1 MLFVFGSGELAFVSA
16 HSKFNTGPTVL
27 STVLAAL
34 LASIV
39 LFSRAQIVQSS
50 FEEPLSPTWK
60 GPEGGGT
67 CGGFGEGCVVSIGKE
82 NFVRSG
88 KHAVKLTVGD
98 NGNPDA
104 MAWAGVMQTLPCEAG
119 RKVRVGAWL
128 YYSSALLSLHNT
140 SQAQLKIEYFED
152 NDAKQLLPGHIFLS
166 TPFNSATYKPD
177 TWHLIEAF
185 DRVPQNASSMK
196 FSIVVTSQKAASAR
210 QAIWLDDMF
219 VDMQAPRPAGKRSA
233 PGKT

>member
-1 MLFVFGSGELAFVSA
+1 LVST
-16 HSKFNTGPTVL
+16 HSNIKNGRTVV
-27 STVLAAL
+27 SSVLAAL

-60 GPEGGGT
+60 GPEGGGA

-88 KHAVKLTVGD
+88 KHSVRLTVGD
-98 NGNPDA
+98 DGNPSA
-104 MAWAGVMQTLPCEAG
+104 MAWAGVMQTLPCGAG
-119 RKVRVGAWL
+119 RKVRVGAWV
-128 YYSSALLSLHNT
+128 YYSSALLPLNNA

-152 NDAKQLLPGHIFLS
+152 KEATRLLPCHIFLS
-166 TPFNSATYKPD
+166 TPFNPATHKPD

-185 DRVPQNASSMK
+185 DRAPQNASSMK
-196 FSIVVTSQKAASAR
+196 FSIVVTSQKATCRR
-210 QAIWLDDMF
+210 QYIWLDDMF
-219 VDMQAPRPAGKRSA
+219 VEIQASRPMGNRSA
-233 PGKT
+233 PAKT

>member
-1 MLFVFGSGELAFVSA
+1 MSCFGKGELAFVSA
-16 HSKFNTGPTVL
+16 NSNFKTGRTVV
-27 STVLAAL
+27 SSVLAAL

-50 FEEPLSPTWK
+50 FEEPLSPTWE

-67 CGGFGEGCVVSIGKE
+67 GGGFGEGCVVSIGKE
-82 NFVRSG
+82 DFVRSG
-88 KHAVKLTVGD
+88 RHAVKLTVGD
-98 NGNPDA
+98 DGNPNA
-104 MAWAGVMQTLPCEAG
+104 MAWAGVMQTLPCGAG

-128 YYSSALLSLHNT
+128 YYSAALMPLNNT

-152 NDAKQLLPGHIFLS
+152 KEAKQLLPSHIFLS
-166 TPFNSATYKPD
+166 TPFNSETYKPD

-185 DRVPQNASSMK
+185 DRAPQNASSMK
-196 FSIVVTSQKAASAR
+196 FSIVITSQKTTSQR

-219 VDMQAPRPAGKRSA
+219 VDIQASRPTGKRST

>member
-1 MLFVFGSGELAFVSA
+1 MVWGFGERGLAFVSA
-16 HSKFNTGPTVL
+16 QSNFKTGRTVV
-27 STVLAAL
+27 SSVLAAL

-60 GPEGGGT
+60 GPEGGGA
-67 CGGFGEGCVVSIGKE
+67 CGGFGEGSVVSIGKE
-82 NFVRSG
+82 DFVRSG

-98 NGNPDA
+98 DGTPNA
-104 MAWAGVMQTLPCEAG
+104 MAWAGVMQTLPCGSG

-128 YYSSALLSLHNT
+128 YYSSALLPLLNT

-152 NDAKQLLPGHIFLS
+152 AEAKQLLPGHIFLS
-166 TPFNSATYKPD
+166 TPFNPATYKPD

-185 DRVPQNASSMK
+185 DRAPQNASSMK
-196 FSIVVTSQKAASAR
+196 FSIVVTSPKATCRR
-210 QAIWLDDMF
+210 QAVWLDDMF
-219 VDMQAPRPAGKRSA
+219 VDIQASRPMGKRFTPA
-233 PGKT
+233 KT

>member
-1 MLFVFGSGELAFVSA
+1 VST
-16 HSKFNTGPTVL
+16 HSNFKTGQTVV
-27 STVLAAL
+27 SSVLAAL

-60 GPEGGGT
+60 GP
-67 CGGFGEGCVVSIGKE
+67 
-82 NFVRSG
+82 
-88 KHAVKLTVGD
+88 VKLTVGD
-98 NGNPDA
+98 DGNPNA

-128 YYSSALLSLHNT
+128 YYSSALLPLRNT

-152 NDAKQLLPGHIFLS
+152 KAAKQLLPGHIFLS
-166 TPFNSATYKPD
+166 TPFNPATYKPD

-185 DRVPQNASSMK
+185 DRAPQNASSMK
-196 FSIVVTSQKAASAR
+196 FSIVVTSQKATRRR

-219 VDMQAPRPAGKRSA
+219 VEIQASRPMGRRST
-233 PGKT
+233 PDKT

>member
-1 MLFVFGSGELAFVSA
+1 MSVYSNFKPGRTVVS
-16 HSKFNTGPTVL
+16 S
-27 STVLAAL
+27 VLAAL

-60 GPEGGGT
+60 GPEGGGA
-67 CGGFGEGCVVSIGKE
+67 CGGFGEGSIISIGKE
-82 NFVRSG
+82 DFVRSG

-98 NGNPDA
+98 NGNPNA
-104 MAWAGVMQTLPCEAG
+104 MAWAGVMQTLPCAAG

-128 YYSSALLSLHNT
+128 YYSSASLPLLNT

-152 NDAKQLLPGHIFLS
+152 KDAKQLLPGHIYLS

-185 DRVPQNASSMK
+185 DRAPQSACSLK
-196 FSIVVTSQKAASAR
+196 FSIVITSQNATSRR
-210 QAIWLDDMF
+210 QAVWLDDMF
-219 VDMQAPRPAGKRSA
+219 VDVQAMKPAGERRIPSRS
-233 PGKT
+233 